1 VPVTRPRSF
10 HPWHDLPTGPNPPAE
25 VTAVIEIP
33 TNERNKYELD
43 KEHGIFRL
51 DRVLHSAVHYPG
63 DYGFLPRTLA
73 DDGDPLDVLV
83 LMTIPVFTG
92 CLVDARPI
100 GLFHLI
106 DSGVADEKVLAVPKG
121 DPYSEG
127 LNDLADIPQHY
138 LKEIEHFFRVY
149 KDLEGTHTE
158 TRGFEGADAALHAVR
173 RAMVSYRD
181 RFPAEG

>member
-1 VPVTRPRSF
+1 
-10 HPWHDLPTGPNPPAE
+10 
-25 VTAVIEIP
+25 
-33 TNERNKYELD
+33 
-43 KEHGIFRL
+43 
-51 DRVLHSAVHYPG
+51 
-63 DYGFLPRTLA
+63 
-73 DDGDPLDVLV
+73 
-83 LMTIPVFTG
+83 
-92 CLVDARPI
+92 
-100 GLFHLI
+100 LI